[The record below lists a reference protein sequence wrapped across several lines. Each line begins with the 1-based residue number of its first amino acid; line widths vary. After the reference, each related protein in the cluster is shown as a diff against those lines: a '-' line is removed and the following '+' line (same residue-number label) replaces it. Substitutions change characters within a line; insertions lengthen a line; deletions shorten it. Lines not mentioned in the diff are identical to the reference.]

1 MVCKLRPAGSPAAGF
16 KCPSCNG
23 ALEPRRA
30 DSPIPTGLPGG
41 WSGRMHRPSVPV
53 AGLVLSGQ
61 SWSSLD
67 LVPCTPGQLT
77 RCLTSSED
85 AQRGRGPW
93 LMGTR
98 VAHAVAA
105 ARVPRTSTPEHLLRG
120 FLGAWLALHS
130 CVHVWRGLGT
140 PECRGLRMH
149 LGQRV
154 QQGEGRHP
162 LMQPTES
169 PNVVS

>member
-1 MVCKLRPAGSPAAGF
+1 MVCKLRPTGSPAAGF

-30 DSPIPTGLPGG
+30 DPLLPAGLPGG

-67 LVPCTPGQLT
+67 SVPCTLGQLT

-85 AQRGRGPW
+85 AQQGRGPR
-93 LMGTR
+93 LMRTR
-98 VAHAVAA
+98 VAHAAAA
-105 ARVPRTSTPEHLLRG
+105 ARAPRTATPEQLRG

-130 CVHVWRGLGT
+130 CVHVWRGLGS

-149 LGQRV
+149 LGTRV
-154 QQGEGRHP
+154 QQGAGGHP
-162 LMQPTES
+162 PMQPTQS
-169 PNVVS
+169 PDVVS